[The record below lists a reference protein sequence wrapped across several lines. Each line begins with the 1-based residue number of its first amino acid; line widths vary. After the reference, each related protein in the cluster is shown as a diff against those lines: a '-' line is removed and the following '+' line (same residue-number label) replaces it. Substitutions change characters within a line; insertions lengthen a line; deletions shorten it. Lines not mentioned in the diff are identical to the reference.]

1 MPPYLGVCWWFCQT
15 LASRH
20 RPADKTHTQ
29 KRGMRHSKP
38 LPSMRLYC
46 EALEKQRGAAD
57 GGPSGEG
64 YRERER
70 RTERKRIWWRREK
83 GAEIKEEKVMAVNTW
98 SASASANNSL
108 CSYVSQLV
116 WLQDPDVTL
125 DIKWQIKRLPKLS
138 VVQNKSSSGTSKAIA
153 SLKCLIYFHIH
164 FWWWR
169 KL

>member
-1 MPPYLGVCWWFCQT
+1 MCVFACVRARMPPYLGACWWFCQT

-70 RTERKRIWWRREK
+70 EGRREREYDGGERK
-83 GAEIKEEKVMAVNTW
+83 G
-98 SASASANNSL
+98 
-108 CSYVSQLV
+108 
-116 WLQDPDVTL
+116 
-125 DIKWQIKRLPKLS
+125 
-138 VVQNKSSSGTSKAIA
+138 
-153 SLKCLIYFHIH
+153 LK
-164 FWWWR
+164 
-169 KL
+169 